1 MRALYPRDLKIR
13 RLMRYATVI
22 IASVLGVTAGA
33 IAAEQPRTNLGVLT
47 CTLLK
52 PAQNRMACGFKPAVR
67 GAEEKYGGT
76 IRESGQGLPPGKV
89 VLVWLVL
96 GPADGKMRAGIL
108 AQRYV
113 KGLASPGQAPLLIG
127 ETDPRIALQF
137 ETNDGVAS
145 YDTITQIELALT
157 GTPA

>member
-1 MRALYPRDLKIR
+1 M
-13 RLMRYATVI
+13 T
-22 IASVLGVTAGA
+22 
-33 IAAEQPRTNLGVLT
+33 
-47 CTLLK
+47 
-52 PAQNRMACGFKPAVR
+52 CGFKPAGT
-67 GAEEKYGGT
+67 GAEEKYGGS
-76 IRESGQGLPPGKV
+76 IRESGQDLPPGKV

-113 KGLASPGQAPLLIG
+113 KGVAAPGQAPLLIG
-127 ETDPRIALQF
+127 ETDPGIALQF

-157 GTPA
+157 ETPA

>member
-1 MRALYPRDLKIR
+1 
-13 RLMRYATVI
+13 MRYARVI
-22 IASVLGVTAGA
+22 TASVLGIAGGA
-33 IAAEQPRTNLGVLT
+33 IAAQQPHTNLGVLT

-52 PAQNRMACGFKPAVR
+52 PAQGKMTCGFKPAGT

-96 GPADGKMRAGIL
+96 GPADAKMRAGIL
-108 AQRYV
+108 TQRYL
-113 KGLASPGQAPLLIG
+113 KGVTAPGQAPLLIG
-127 ETDPRIALQF
+127 ETDARIALQF
-137 ETNDGVAS
+137 ETNDSVAS
-145 YDTITQIELALT
+145 YDTITQIELALS